1 MVGKSGPGLLRRGI
15 LKAHPMNII
24 TPIIIIAM
32 LKISENLFKLA
43 LKVMELFK
51 SI

>member
-15 LKAHPMNII
+15 LKAQPINII
-24 TPIIIIAM
+24 TPIIIIVM
-32 LKISENLFKLA
+32 LKISEIVFRLA
-43 LKVMELFK
+43 LKVVELLK